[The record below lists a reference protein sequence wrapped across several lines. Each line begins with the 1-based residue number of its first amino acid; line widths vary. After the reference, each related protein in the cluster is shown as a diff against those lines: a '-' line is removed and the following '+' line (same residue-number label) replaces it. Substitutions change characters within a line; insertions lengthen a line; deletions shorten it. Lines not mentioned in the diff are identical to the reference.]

1 LNKIITPQELQAN
14 DGQDGRPAYIV
25 YKGQVY
31 DVSQSRLWRT
41 GTHVRRHHAGNDL
54 TGDLPAAPH
63 DERVFDK
70 VILVGELQ
78 KETAPP
84 SVEEPDKGSPLLDFY
99 FAQHPHPVAVHF
111 PVALSVV
118 TAAFV
123 LLHLLTNE
131 KVFEST
137 AYYVLWA
144 AVIMTPLTIMSGAFS
159 WWLNYGHKF
168 TDNFKDKIVFSAI
181 YTVLGVM
188 ALTLRAANHDV
199 LLERESLGW
208 VYVMLLMAQVA
219 IVSILG
225 RVGTKI
231 LFPPKK

>member
-1 LNKIITPQELQAN
+1 MSKIITQQELQAN

-25 YKGQVY
+25 YKGKVY
-31 DVSQSRLWRT
+31 DVSQSKLWRK
-41 GTHVRRHHAGNDL
+41 GTHVRKHHAGNDL
-54 TGDLPAAPH
+54 SADLPAAAH
-63 DERVFDK
+63 DTGVFDK
-70 VILVGELQ
+70 VVLVGELQ

-84 SVEEPDKGSPLLDFY
+84 VEEPDEGSPLLDFY
-99 FAQHPHPVAVHF
+99 FEQHPHPVAAHF

-118 TAAFV
+118 VAVFV
-123 LLHLLTNE
+123 ALHLLTNAQE
-131 KVFEST
+131 FEST

-144 AVIMTPLTIMSGAFS
+144 AVIMAPPTMLSGAFS

-168 TDNFKDKIVFSAI
+168 TANFKDKIVFSVI
-181 YTVLGVM
+181 YTVLGAV
-188 ALTLRAANHDV
+188 ALALRTVNHDV

-208 VYVMLLMAQVA
+208 FYVMLIMAQVA

-225 RVGTKI
+225 RVGANI